1 MGSCSIREG
10 RFCSLHKLYI
20 EMGGECGWVWRS
32 AWTNFCTIYAK
43 VMKRWLLHVL
53 YLHHPKWRERAPHL
67 PQKCHTC
74 PVTAHSTCGRKVMES
89 LFQAE
94 LYRLL
99 CSCFLHPHSES
110 GSFKSQEIFW
120 AELYCVLLQS
130 RPRTFGQGWIRLLLI
145 IQHTGHGLHK

>member
-53 YLHHPKWRERAPHL
+53 YLHHPKWREEMSHVSRDSSLYLWQKSDGVIIPGGALQAALLLL
-67 PQKCHTC
+67 PPSAQ
-74 PVTAHSTCGRKVMES
+74 SR
-89 LFQAE
+89 
-94 LYRLL
+94 RL
-99 CSCFLHPHSES
+99 HSES

>member
-89 LFQAE
+89 LFQVE

-99 CSCFLHPHSES
+99 CSCFLHPHRAAGCTLSRAALNHRRFS
-110 GSFKSQEIFW
+110 GLSCTVSSFRADHVHLDKD
-120 AELYCVLLQS
+120 ELDYY
-130 RPRTFGQGWIRLLLI
+130 
-145 IQHTGHGLHK
+145 